1 MLQQKKIPHNVL
13 NAKQHARE
21 AQVVA
26 EAGLA
31 GNVTIAT
38 NMAGRGTDI
47 KLGPGV
53 KEAGGLAIIGT
64 ERHESRRVD
73 RQLRGRAGRQGDP
86 GSSQFYVS
94 LEDDLMRM
102 FGSDRIASLMDRM
115 GYKEGEVIQHSMITK
130 SIERAQKKVEENNFG
145 IRKRL
150 LEYDD
155 VMNKQRNVIY
165 GKRQHALFGERLALD
180 LDNAFYA
187 VATNIVN
194 QYAGTTDYDGF
205 KLAAIMHFSIDSKI
219 DKEEL
224 EKGDINTI
232 SEKLYKEAIEHYNSR
247 KNMLA
252 KQSLPVFQN
261 VKLTQGS
268 HIVNVIVPLTDGR
281 KQLNVLTN
289 LDKSIATKGM
299 DLVASLEKNITLATI
314 DDSWKEHLRSMDD
327 LKQSVQTAVYEQ
339 KDPLV
344 IYKQTAFQLFSNM
357 DAEVNKEIVS
367 FLCHAALPVDNGASN
382 LKEGRAQRTDM
393 SKMKVRKE
401 ELREES
407 GPELLDAENQYHD
420 PSQAAKT
427 EPVRVGPKVGR
438 NDPCP
443 CGSGKKF
450 KACHGKDQE

>member
-1 MLQQKKIPHNVL
+1 
-13 NAKQHARE
+13 
-21 AQVVA
+21 
-26 EAGLA
+26 
-31 GNVTIAT
+31 
-38 NMAGRGTDI
+38 
-47 KLGPGV
+47 
-53 KEAGGLAIIGT
+53 
-64 ERHESRRVD
+64 
-73 RQLRGRAGRQGDP
+73 
-86 GSSQFYVS
+86 
-94 LEDDLMRM
+94 
-102 FGSDRIASLMDRM
+102 
-115 GYKEGEVIQHSMITK
+115 MITK

-187 VATNIVN
+187 VASNIIN

-205 KLAAIMHFSIDSKI
+205 KLAAIMHFSIDSQLQ
-219 DKEEL
+219 KEEL
-224 EKGDINTI
+224 EKGDTNTLAD
-232 SEKLYKEAIEHYNSR
+232 KLYKEAIDHYNSR
-247 KNMLA
+247 KAMLA

-268 HIVNVIVPLTDGR
+268 HIVNVIVPLTDGK
-281 KQLNVLTN
+281 KQLSVLTN
-289 LDKSIATKGM
+289 LDKAISTKGM
-299 DLVASLEKNITLATI
+299 DVVSSLEKTITLAII

-357 DAEVNKEIVS
+357 DAEVNKEIVT
-367 FLCHAALPVDNGASN
+367 FLCHAALPVDSGASN

-407 GPELLDAENQYHD
+407 GPELIDAENQYND
-420 PSQAAKT
+420 PSQAVKT

-443 CGSGKKF
+443 CGSGKKY